1 MCPAEFYCVNLFRP
15 SLVREDQGGCAGAL
29 RCGKGTNWEGGQRV
43 PALVSYP
50 GKISPG
56 KSHIL
61 ASTLDIF
68 PTIASI
74 IKNSAG
80 HNNADIGR
88 MSNEDVGY
96 DLTRSLLKDEQVN
109 NCTNIHNSF
118 TNLCRDHIKIFI
130 CIYFFLFQG
139 PRKTF
144 LYYPDG
150 PTLEK
155 GPFAVRYRH
164 YKAHFY
170 TQGRC

>member
-1 MCPAEFYCVNLFRP
+1 MQKLFRP

-56 KSHIL
+56 KSHTL

-74 IKNSAG
+74 IKNSSG

-88 MSNEDVGY
+88 MLNEDVGY

-109 NCTNIHNSF
+109 NCINIHHSY
-118 TNLCRDHIKIFI
+118 LCRDHIKIFI
-130 CIYFFLFQG
+130 CIYFFFFRVPG
-139 PRKTF
+139 K
-144 LYYPDG
+144 
-150 PTLEK
+150 
-155 GPFAVRYRH
+155 PFFIIRTVLD
-164 YKAHFY
+164 
-170 TQGRC
+170 

>member
-1 MCPAEFYCVNLFRP
+1 M
-15 SLVREDQGGCAGAL
+15 

-56 KSHIL
+56 KSHTL

-74 IKNSAG
+74 IKNSSG

-88 MSNEDVGY
+88 MLNEDVGY

-118 TNLCRDHIKIFI
+118 TNAGTI
-130 CIYFFLFQG
+130 
-139 PRKTF
+139 
-144 LYYPDG
+144 
-150 PTLEK
+150 
-155 GPFAVRYRH
+155 
-164 YKAHFY
+164 
-170 TQGRC
+170 

>member
-1 MCPAEFYCVNLFRP
+1 MDNTTILWLFLPLITGNVVLPYSYEGDLFKIFIDFTCHHVFIPAEFYCVKLFRP

-56 KSHIL
+56 KSHTL

-74 IKNSAG
+74 IKNSSG
-80 HNNADIGR
+80 HNNADMGR
-88 MSNEDVGY
+88 VLNEDVGY

-109 NCTNIHNSF
+109 KCTNIDNSSNNEH
-118 TNLCRDHIKIFI
+118 TSK
-130 CIYFFLFQG
+130 
-139 PRKTF
+139 
-144 LYYPDG
+144 
-150 PTLEK
+150 
-155 GPFAVRYRH
+155 
-164 YKAHFY
+164 
-170 TQGRC
+170 

>member
-1 MCPAEFYCVNLFRP
+1 MIIFLFLPNSIVQKLFRP

-109 NCTNIHNSF
+109 ICTNIHNSF
-118 TNLCRDHIKIFI
+118 TNEQ
-130 CIYFFLFQG
+130 FL
-139 PRKTF
+139 
-144 LYYPDG
+144 
-150 PTLEK
+150 
-155 GPFAVRYRH
+155 
-164 YKAHFY
+164 
-170 TQGRC
+170 